1 MPVEEQVVSI
11 YAGTHGYLDEVPL
24 ADVRRFES
32 ELLEFFR
39 SQHSGVLGEI
49 RDAGKIGDEGEFE
62 GLLKTFA
69 SRFVPTAAAEEA

>member
-11 YAGTHGYLDEVPL
+11 YAGTHGYLDDVPL

-32 ELLEFFR
+32 DLLEFFR
-39 SQHSGVLGEI
+39 SQHSAVLDGI
-49 RDAGKIGDEGEFE
+49 RSSGKIDDEGEFE

-69 SRFVPTAAAEEA
+69 SRFVPSETAEEA